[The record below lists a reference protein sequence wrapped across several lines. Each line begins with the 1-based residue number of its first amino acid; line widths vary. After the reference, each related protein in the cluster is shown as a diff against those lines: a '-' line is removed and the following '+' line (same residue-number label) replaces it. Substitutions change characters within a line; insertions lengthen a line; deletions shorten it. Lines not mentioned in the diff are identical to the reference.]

1 MPCKKGVTLFVI
13 IFNIYTMKG
22 YLVDRIV
29 MIGKY

>member
-13 IFNIYTMKG
+13 ISNIYVMKG

-29 MIGKY
+29 MIGNY